1 MFPKAHSASY
11 TLFRLLQAWQKE
23 LDNSGNVGTIL
34 MDLSKAYDYIPH
46 DLLMAKLE
54 AFGLDKIS
62 SNVLFDFLNNRK
74 QRIKLVV
81 VLALGMKLLQ

>member
-1 MFPKAHSASY
+1 MLHI
-11 TLFRLLQAWQKE
+11 LWLLQACQKE

-46 DLLMAKLE
+46 DLLMAKVE
-54 AFGLDKIS
+54 VFGLDKKS
-62 SNVLFDFLNNRK
+62 SNVLFDDLNNRK

-81 VLALGMKLLQ
+81 VWALGMTLLQ

>member
-1 MFPKAHSASY
+1 
-11 TLFRLLQAWQKE
+11 
-23 LDNSGNVGTIL
+23 

-46 DLLMAKLE
+46 DLLMAKVE

-62 SNVLFDFLNNRK
+62 SNVLFDYLNNRK

-81 VLALGMKLLQ
+81 VLALGMTLLQ

>member
-11 TLFRLLQAWQKE
+11 TLFRLLQACQKE
-23 LDNSGNVGTIL
+23 LDNSGNPIL

-46 DLLMAKLE
+46 DLLMAKVE
-54 AFGLDKIS
+54 VFGLDKIS
-62 SNVLFDFLNNRK
+62 SNVLFDYLNNRK

-81 VLALGMKLLQ
+81 VLALGMTLLQ